1 MTKFYEL
8 KKGAEEAQQRKAR
21 DEKDAI
27 AMATDYFLK
36 SGIDY
41 KGQFQCCY
49 DAKGGGGDVE
59 VSVDPAGFFN
69 PLVHTKITVTAKT
82 SLAKERMIVTQR
94 GPSEIGIYSVS
105 MPIMINCLV
114 GWDVTASIKGELEVS
129 VGASF
134 SLGPASNIKD
144 AVTES
149 RKSFHEHKF
158 GEFDCDFENAGL
170 SFEAEAKVGAKV
182 GGGYSY
188 EHFFA
193 IDCAPIPF
201 SSNDKAKVR
210 KVLGEVWHSG
220 SYKEALKNEV
230 KEFLNSRPN
239 LWQRPGEGLAHYG
252 KLHRDSSKQLSEY
265 LNRIINNPSLENFI
279 YSGSSSQRA
288 AAYLDNLK
296 VWASKNNQPNIST
309 FLAISTHQAEG
320 EAGLFAKAG
329 VSANATLVN
338 AGVEAEVNGPTV
350 SGSYKHANVRYQAV
364 YPATFDE
371 ADKTT
376 GEMKTKETK
385 IVMTQETRIVYKTFD
400 LTVFA
405 ASISAQAGSIF
416 TGEVEGKVE
425 GKLSL
430 AQGLSARA
438 TGQARPSG
446 ISRGGAKE
454 AESKKSTGGGHFFS
468 NLNRLT
474 YESTTVFWS
483 DDMYTEALPGTGYSV
498 GGSFLIKNM
507 IGLWKDINNHS
518 NHMDKL
524 SKGSLR
530 YIDNIAQ
537 SLKIS
542 SQNVFDFF
550 VQLTEDNI
558 EFYFKNTE
566 KLGCE
571 AMLLEASFKVPHL
584 EIDINPLSKIP
595 DGDSQSEREVIVLDP
610 TVFKDILELPFGKEK
625 QLESIK
631 LRYRIQD
638 THDYSTNLFKLGVNA
653 TGVGG
658 SIALKKIHKAGSEG
672 IVDLLSVWI
681 GGKVVADSKESA
693 EMYERAVP
701 PVVLFCQ

>member
-1 MTKFYEL
+1 MSKFYEL

-21 DEKDAI
+21 DENDAI
-27 AMATDYFLK
+27 AMATNYFLK

-49 DAKGGGGDVE
+49 DAKGGGGEVE
-59 VSVDPAGFFN
+59 VSVDPAAFFN
-69 PLVHTKITVTAKT
+69 PLVHTKLTLTANT
-82 SLAKERMIVTQR
+82 SLSKERMIVTQR
-94 GPSEIGIYSVS
+94 GPSEVGIYTVP

-149 RKSFHEHKF
+149 RKSFHEHQF
-158 GEFDCDFENAGL
+158 GEFACDFENAGL

-182 GGGYSY
+182 GGGYNY

-239 LWQRPGEGLAHYG
+239 LWQKPGEGLAHYG
-252 KLHRDSSKQLSEY
+252 KFHRDSSKLFSEY
-265 LNRIINNPSLENFI
+265 LNRIINNPTLENFV
-279 YSGSSSQRA
+279 YSGSSAQRA

-296 VWASKNNQPNIST
+296 VWATKNNQPNIST
-309 FLAISTHQAEG
+309 FLAISAHQAEG

-329 VSANATLVN
+329 VSANATFVN
-338 AGVEAEVNGPTV
+338 VGVEAEVKGPTV
-350 SGSYKHANVRYQAV
+350 SGSYKHANVRYQVV

-371 ADKTT
+371 PDKTT

-400 LTVFA
+400 LTAFA
-405 ASISAQAGSIF
+405 ATVNAQAGVIGL
-416 TGEVEGKVE
+416 GEIEAEAGVSVGTRD
-425 GKLSL
+425 GF
-430 AQGLSARA
+430 SAKA
-438 TGQARPSG
+438 GMKA
-446 ISRGGAKE
+446 RGGILRGGVEKE
-454 AESKKSTGGGHFFS
+454 KEKSKGGGHFFS

-474 YESTTVFWS
+474 YETTTIFWS
-483 DDMYTEALPGTGYSV
+483 DDNCTESLQGTGYSV

-507 IGLWKDINNHS
+507 IALWKDINDHH
-518 NHMDKL
+518 HMDKL

-530 YIDNIAQ
+530 YIHNIAQ

-571 AMLLEASFKVPHL
+571 AMLLEASFKVPYL
-584 EIDINPLSKIP
+584 EININPKSDITDDDSKS
-595 DGDSQSEREVIVLDP
+595 DREVIVLDP
-610 TVFKDILELPFGKEK
+610 KVFKDILELPFGKEK

-638 THDYSTNLFKLGVNA
+638 THDYSTNLFKLGANA

-693 EMYERAVP
+693 EMYEKAVP